1 MWGEWVHLELSS
13 RETGE
18 IVAIK
23 KVRQDKRYKNRELQ
37 IMQMLDHPNIVALKH
52 NFFSITG
59 KEEPYLNIVLEF
71 VPNTVY
77 GVAKHYSRVNQRM
90 PLIYVNL
97 HTYQVE
103 EKVDTVDE
111 GQPKTVSSEVRK
123 LVACIICEIIRTQC
137 IVLDFPFCQGSKLD
151 ANFILR
157 RI

>member
-111 GQPKTVSSEVRK
+111 GQPKTVSSEIS
-123 LVACIICEIIRTQC
+123 IIFFR
-137 IVLDFPFCQGSKLD
+137 
-151 ANFILR
+151 
-157 RI
+157 

>member
-1 MWGEWVHLELSS
+1 MNTRFYLVNLISVGGRNGQSS
-13 RETGE
+13 
-18 IVAIK
+18 
-23 KVRQDKRYKNRELQ
+23 KVRTG
-37 IMQMLDHPNIVALKH
+37 NIGYIVEH
-52 NFFSITG
+52 VGGMGSFGVVFQRNWRNSCNQEG

-111 GQPKTVSSEVRK
+111 GQPKTVSSEVY
-123 LVACIICEIIRTQC
+123 LTA
-137 IVLDFPFCQGSKLD
+137 IV
-151 ANFILR
+151 
-157 RI
+157 

>member
-111 GQPKTVSSEVRK
+111 GQPKTVSSEVF
-123 LVACIICEIIRTQC
+123 L
-137 IVLDFPFCQGSKLD
+137 
-151 ANFILR
+151 ANKHFFGKAA
-157 RI
+157 

>member
-111 GQPKTVSSEVRK
+111 GQPKTVSSEQAPVISFQ
-123 LVACIICEIIRTQC
+123 LILDSCHLAMNHNCQCFVQISIIFFR
-137 IVLDFPFCQGSKLD
+137 
-151 ANFILR
+151 
-157 RI
+157 

>member
-111 GQPKTVSSEVRK
+111 GQPKTVSSEVY
-123 LVACIICEIIRTQC
+123 LTA
-137 IVLDFPFCQGSKLD
+137 IVFPLFFSGKEARCLYY
-151 ANFILR
+151 L
-157 RI
+157 

>member
-1 MWGEWVHLELSS
+1 MLDFFAVITTTVGGRNGQSRKNIGYIVEHVGGIGSFGVAFQS
-13 RETGE
+13 KCRETGE
-18 IVAIK
+18 IAAIK

-77 GVAKHYSRVNQRM
+77 GVAKHYSRMNQHM

-97 HTYQVE
+97 HTYQ
-103 EKVDTVDE
+103 
-111 GQPKTVSSEVRK
+111 
-123 LVACIICEIIRTQC
+123 ICRS
-137 IVLDFPFCQGSKLD
+137 LSY
-151 ANFILR
+151 ILNCFG
-157 RI
+157 ICHHVIKS

>member
-111 GQPKTVSSEVRK
+111 GQPKTVSSE
-123 LVACIICEIIRTQC
+123 IS
-137 IVLDFPFCQGSKLD
+137 IVFF
-151 ANFILR
+151 R
-157 RI
+157 